1 MKQCNSHTSSDAKG
15 LRGPL
20 RNASAISISV
30 CLTLMIVLEKT
41 FTAAAY
47 TISRCESG
55 CQARKLKRSKM
66 DKMEI
71 IPRLLLG
78 PSNGRKHASAFFNH
92 KKLIGGDAS
101 QLLLQAAGPSNFNI
115 CAGFGSQTEV
125 QPWVVGRVKAG
136 LAENFLCLFL
146 GSVVHNHARPNRAA
160 V

>member
-15 LRGPL
+15 LRGPV
-20 RNASAISISV
+20 RNTSAISV

-55 CQARKLKRSKM
+55 CQARKLKRSKI

-71 IPRLLLG
+71 IPYLLLR
-78 PSNGRKHASAFFNH
+78 PPDGRKHASAFFNH

-101 QLLLQAAGPSNFNI
+101 QLLLQATGPSNFNI
-115 CAGFGSQTEV
+115 CGSLGSQAEV
-125 QPWVVGRVKAG
+125 QSRVVGRVKAG

-146 GSVVHNHARPNRAA
+146 GAVVHNHPCSDRAA